1 MFRSVVSSLT
11 EEGPNDLAEELIK
24 GEAVRINDST
34 LSDEENENWETWV
47 PSPIEIEPSKLTTQS
62 RKVLLIYK
70 MKLQINSTVFDV
82 HLILYPCL

>member
-1 MFRSVVSSLT
+1 M
-11 EEGPNDLAEELIK
+11 AEELIK

-34 LSDEENENWETWV
+34 LSDEENENWENWV
-47 PSPIEIEPSKLTTQS
+47 PSPIEIEPSRLITRLR

-70 MKLQINSTVFDV
+70 MKFQINSTVFGV